1 MSEQTRQL
9 VTETLQQVT
18 RSAELSQ
25 GQTPGQ
31 DGATKDD
38 AGSLAEASSLVSEA
52 SQGSAQGMPPFT
64 FPMTQ
69 RLEINYCFCGV
80 CLRIVDWNVMCNR
93 WFKKTKTVRSSEAQP
108 VVHVVS
114 SREQDWTEQEVAVE
128 SSPTII
134 YQEVSG
140 GESQSATSTIKA
152 LLELQ
157 QTSGEPSRHRKSCRC
172 HRKRR
177 GEVGV
182 YHQCTCWFSRVQR
195 SSKKQLEC
203 FSFIRNTNTGGV
215 RLKCQTN
222 FQHIPE
228 TAEAR
233 RAAGQQ

>member
-1 MSEQTRQL
+1 
-9 VTETLQQVT
+9 
-18 RSAELSQ
+18 
-25 GQTPGQ
+25 
-31 DGATKDD
+31 
-38 AGSLAEASSLVSEA
+38 
-52 SQGSAQGMPPFT
+52 
-64 FPMTQ
+64 
-69 RLEINYCFCGV
+69 
-80 CLRIVDWNVMCNR
+80 MCNR

-177 GEVGV
+177 GGGLPPVHMLIQQSSEELEKNSSTASASSEIQTQEV
-182 YHQCTCWFSRVQR
+182 FA
-195 SSKKQLEC
+195 SSVKLI
-203 FSFIRNTNTGGV
+203 FNTF
-215 RLKCQTN
+215 LKLPKHEELLAN
-222 FQHIPE
+222 SNYAFR
-228 TAEAR
+228 AR
-233 RAAGQQ
+233 GFA